1 MSNSQLEDTLDSRST
16 RSLNIAARVNAV
28 CPHKDRCLLQNLGP
42 ESGIQYVHVVPRA
55 LAQDDEL
62 MNKLEWYWGM
72 ARRTID
78 LDTCYNMFPCGA
90 QFHISHD
97 ALRWGLLPS
106 DDIVAQYH
114 DSLTRV
120 HSEFYAERTNFP
132 NIPDGNFSYRF
143 LPLRDMEVVPII
155 RLRMP
160 TPGNSLGPSDTV
172 THYFPF
178 DTMPILTSHIHPK
191 FAIFELGRQI
201 SAFPIDVKIK
211 LINTTPILCSIL
223 DIFRAWSESPPAGF
237 LADTAFNPHPDDEDD
252 DEDEDCSDTGTI
264 PQRKLAPLKK
274 SPPPGKTGVRTLR
287 VLRDRVGLRDRTLRV
302 KEWVDK
308 TQMALEAHPEPP
320 SSPHLCDSPLH
331 PRSTGITATSPRPA
345 NDCPLDANLQADVS
359 DAQTLFEIESC
370 GHRRLL
376 DGEAPAAKK
385 QKTLVDHFQSETPHC
400 VDMSIHSPT
409 PVTAPALMKH
419 PAV

>member
-42 ESGIQYVHVVPRA
+42 ESGIQYAHVVPRA

-143 LPLRDMEVVPII
+143 LPLRDMELVPII

-201 SAFPIDVKIK
+201 AAFPMDVKIK

-237 LADTAFNPHPDDEDD
+237 LADTAFNPHPDDDD
-252 DEDEDCSDTGTI
+252 DEDEDCSDAGTI
-264 PQRKLAPLKK
+264 PQRELAPLKK
-274 SPPPGKTGVRTLR
+274 SPQPGKTGVRTLR

-308 TQMALEAHPEPP
+308 TQLALKTHPSPP
-320 SSPHLCDSPLH
+320 SSLQLSDSPLQS
-331 PRSTGITATSPRPA
+331 RNTDITATSPCLA
-345 NDCPLDANLQADVS
+345 NDYPAGLGSNVPVDLPDAEV
-359 DAQTLFEIESC
+359 LFEI
-370 GHRRLL
+370 GQKRLL
-376 DGEAPAAKK
+376 DGEDPASKK
-385 QKTLVDHFQSETPHC
+385 QKTLVDEGVPANCKIVDTP
-400 VDMSIHSPT
+400 
-409 PVTAPALMKH
+409 KNK
-419 PAV
+419 